1 MNTISDSSPLIL
13 LSKLKRIELLR
24 ELYEEVWIPDEVYNE
39 VVVKG
44 KDEGYSDAY
53 EVERNIQEFIRVKE
67 LDEEHSNRAE
77 DLKSGLGSGESEAL
91 MLALQEE
98 AEMLLADDMEVRKM
112 AKNKGITCR
121 STLGILL
128 EALKEDIITLESYEE
143 CIEDLSNFSWISPEV
158 VSKYLKAGYRR
169 CKE

>member
-1 MNTISDSSPLIL
+1 MSTISDSSPLIL

-24 ELYEEVWIPDEVYNE
+24 ELYEEVWIPEEVYKE

-53 EVERNIQEFIRVKE
+53 EVERNIKEFIRVKE
-67 LDEEHSNRAE
+67 LDEKHFKRAE
-77 DLKSGLGSGESEAL
+77 EIKSGLGSGESEAL

-98 AEMLLADDMEVRKM
+98 AEILLADDMEVRKM
-112 AKNKGITCR
+112 SKNKGISCR

-128 EALKEDIITLESYEE
+128 ESLKEDIITLESYEE

>member
-1 MNTISDSSPLIL
+1 MSTISDSSPLIL
-13 LSKLKRIELLR
+13 LSKLKRIEFLK
-24 ELYEEVWIPDEVYNE
+24 ELYEEVWIPDDVYEE

-44 KDEGYSDAY
+44 KEEGYSDAY

-67 LDEEHSNRAE
+67 LDEEHSERAE
-77 DLKSGLGSGESEAL
+77 EIKSGLGSGESEAL

-112 AKNKGITCR
+112 AKSKGITCR

-128 EALKEDIITLESYEE
+128 EALKEDIITLETYEE